1 MLSSRP
7 AATPT
12 PLPGTKE
19 AAVAVV
25 VRESDDP
32 ELLLIRRA
40 ERAGDPWSGHM
51 AFPGGTRRPQDAD
64 LLATALRETHE
75 ETGIPLSRV
84 GAVLG
89 PLDAVAPGSS
99 RLPPIIIA
107 PFVITVPRHT
117 PATPDMQEVVDTFW
131 IPLSHLRDVR
141 NTREFLLE
149 LEQGASRRFPSVQFR
164 EHVIWGLT
172 HRILVQFLELAEW
185 AQL

>member
-1 MLSSRP
+1 MP
-7 AATPT
+7 TPT
-12 PLPGTKE
+12 PGTKE

-25 VRESDDP
+25 VRESADP

-40 ERAGDPWSGHM
+40 ERIGDPWSGHM
-51 AFPGGTRRPQDAD
+51 AFPGGTRRPQDVD

-75 ETGIPLSRV
+75 ETGIPLSSV
-84 GAVLG
+84 GALVG
-89 PLDAVAPGSS
+89 PLDPVVPAST
-99 RLPPIIIA
+99 RLPSIIIA
-107 PFVITVPRHT
+107 PFVVTVPTQT
-117 PATPDMQEVVDTFW
+117 PAMPDMREVVDAFW

-149 LEQGASRRFPSVQFR
+149 LELGASRRFPSVHFG

-185 AQL
+185 ADL